1 MSQLSTKAKELFEK
15 FEKEKNDIDSE
26 KFVSVKTD
34 GIVFNFNKF
43 KNSLDLASDI
53 YRNKSLL
60 KNAENKQNELR
71 ILLNELKNYNPT
83 NRKKIKA
90 KEETL
95 SVAEKMLNNWQG
107 VINAFKTGIFPYI
120 DGFQIKEE
128 SEEEEE
134 DKKLDE
140 NKLFKYIENE
150 SGGINYNLFKTHFK
164 FSVTTALAK
173 TLFET
178 KIKIKIMT

>member
-60 KNAENKQNELR
+60 N
-71 ILLNELKNYNPT
+71 
-83 NRKKIKA
+83 
-90 KEETL
+90 
-95 SVAEKMLNNWQG
+95 
-107 VINAFKTGIFPYI
+107 
-120 DGFQIKEE
+120 
-128 SEEEEE
+128 
-134 DKKLDE
+134 
-140 NKLFKYIENE
+140 
-150 SGGINYNLFKTHFK
+150 
-164 FSVTTALAK
+164 
-173 TLFET
+173 
-178 KIKIKIMT
+178 